1 MTYDRICTRKKTCLL
16 CLHQESESLEHLIYQ
31 CQHFTVMRH
40 DLLIECSDLC
50 QRILPKTIT
59 PEEIQDYLRREI
71 LQPYPNKVSERSRS
85 AGQIPTSIQKWLKN
99 HKVNDTIFVRLGKK
113 IHELIV
119 SQYQQIWHTRCNE
132 MKIRHLLFKDRLRL
146 FSNPKP
152 LHEMTED
159 DYIAYA
165 ENLSRHLK
173 SLETEAN
180 KETDSNDG
188 EEGYKQAHH
197 AHSLPAC
204 SQDPTQKRNR
214 EEPPNNAPA
223 SKKYKRGF
231 PKNVSATRKR
241 KLDFNQMKR
250 PHQLKK
256 PPLQKVKVAH
266 MQKRS

>member
-1 MTYDRICTRKKTCLL
+1 MCP
-16 CLHQESESLEHLIYQ
+16 HQESESLEHLIYQ

-50 QRILPKTIT
+50 HGILPKNIT
-59 PEEIQDYLRREI
+59 PEEIQDYLKREI
-71 LQPYPNKVSERSRS
+71 LQPYPDKVSERSRS
-85 AGQIPTSIQKWLKN
+85 AGQIPTSTQKWLKN
-99 HKVNDTIFVRLGKK
+99 HKVNDRNSVRLGKK
-113 IHELIV
+113 LHELIV
-119 SQYQQIWHTRCNE
+119 SQHQQIWHTRCNE